1 MVEETMAEMSDPM
14 EVDGVTE
21 LVGMGLRVSVSPVQT
36 TFYIFLVMLGI
47 IGNAIV
53 IGVIGKSVIMNR
65 VGGSNSDI
73 IIINMALSNLLV
85 SVMRNTLLVISDMG
99 LELYSSKEWCQVLMG
114 IWVWLRSVNVWSTLF
129 LSAFHLQTLRRVAP
143 TVGSLHGPRG
153 LPKILMLSL
162 ALIWI
167 LNFIYSIPAH
177 IFSTSGDSNS
187 TETLMLVSSTTR
199 PLLGCVWN
207 FPSSYSGL
215 AYATTSMVIHE
226 TVPII
231 LMAFTNLGS
240 LYTLYTHSRM
250 RSSVPDA
257 PVMKRVPA
265 ERRAAKVILALI
277 MLFIASW
284 GTSII
289 SVNYFNYN
297 RGSSAEFLLVIAR
310 FANIIFIAMSPAV
323 LAVGHRRLRSFIK
336 STLAH

>member
-1 MVEETMAEMSDPM
+1 TSSLKTV
-14 EVDGVTE
+14 

-36 TFYIFLVMLGI
+36 AFYVLLVILGI
-47 IGNAIV
+47 LGNSIV
-53 IGVIGKSVIMNR
+53 VGVIGKSVVTDH
-65 VGGSNSDI
+65 VGGRNSDI

-85 SVMRNTLLVISDMG
+85 SVMRNIPLVISDIG
-99 LELYSSKEWCQVLMG
+99 LELYSSKEWCQILMG
-114 IWVWLRSVNVWSTLF
+114 VWVWLRSVNVWSTLF
-129 LSAFHLQTLRRVAP
+129 LSAFHLQTLRRVGP
-143 TVGSLHGPRG
+143 TMGNHNGSRS
-153 LPKILMLSL
+153 LPKTLLLSL
-162 ALIWI
+162 ALIWL
-167 LNFIYSIPAH
+167 LNFVYSIPAH
-177 IFSTSGDSNS
+177 IFSTNGDMNS

-226 TVPII
+226 TIPII

-240 LYTLYTHSRM
+240 LYTLYTHSRVQ
-250 RSSVPDA
+250 SSAQDA

-265 ERRAAKVILALI
+265 ERRAAKVILTLI

-297 RGSSAEFLLVIAR
+297 RGPSAEFLLVIAR

-336 STLAH
+336 STLSH

>member
-1 MVEETMAEMSDPM
+1 MAVETMADIED
-14 EVDGVTE
+14 DGDTE

-36 TFYIFLVMLGI
+36 AFYLILVLLGI
-47 IGNAIV
+47 LGNATV
-53 IGVIGKSVIMNR
+53 IGVIGQSVISDR
-65 VGGSNSDI
+65 SRGRNSDI

-85 SVMRNTLLVISDMG
+85 SVVRNTLLVISDMG
-99 LELYSSKEWCQVLMG
+99 LQLYSSKEWCQFLMG
-114 IWVWLRSVNVWSTLF
+114 VWVWLRSVNVWSTLF

-143 TVGSLHGPRG
+143 SMGNLQGPRSTPTS
-153 LPKILMLSL
+153 LTLSL
-162 ALIWI
+162 GLIWL

-177 IFSTSGDSNS
+177 IFSTSGNENS

-226 TVPII
+226 TIPII

-240 LYTLYTHSRM
+240 LYTLYNHGRV
-250 RSSVPDA
+250 RSSTLQDA
-257 PVMKRVPA
+257 PVIKRVPA
-265 ERRAAKVILALI
+265 EKRAAKVILALI

-297 RGSSAEFLLVIAR
+297 QGSSAEFLLVIAR
-310 FANIIFIAMSPAV
+310 FANIIFIAMSPGV
-323 LAVGHRRLRSFIK
+323 LAIGHRRLRSFIK
-336 STLAH
+336 SMLTH